1 LLKKCR
7 GIISDSGGVQEEAA
21 CLRKKVIVCR
31 DNTERPEAVNV
42 GISRVVGTDVVNN
55 FKWLITPMD
64 GHYDNPYG
72 DGNACD
78 LIINSIGKL

>member
-1 LLKKCR
+1 MLVKPLKYENFISLLKKCR

-42 GISRVVGTDVVNN
+42 GISRVSNR
-55 FKWLITPMD
+55 
-64 GHYDNPYG
+64 
-72 DGNACD
+72 
-78 LIINSIGKL
+78 